1 MKGGERLPVKNIEL
15 KNIHV
20 DMLVDSISYVG
31 NVEKIITENI
41 TFNQIN
47 SDSLPELKQKLNN
60 K

>member
-1 MKGGERLPVKNIEL
+1 LKGGERLPVKNIEL

>member
-1 MKGGERLPVKNIEL
+1 MKNIEL